1 MCQRHT
7 GGHDQRPRNLDLIA
21 RPHRIQLDIGR
32 DFLCEVIVGLGRQV
46 IRPMQEVIALADRLR
61 LLQFRHRIRR
71 DHCVMLDIDRIRQ
84 LRHTGHIGHE
94 ADRVRIGCFRRLP
107 NCRKDSVSPNLFHRV
122 AGLEKHGISIG
133 IFIFPGIAAPALEG
147 AACERRRHI
156 RNREALIV
164 FARAS
169 RAERP
174 YGDARCA
181 CVSAVVVRDRIAK
194 RKIPG
199 RNLHC
204 FD

>member
-1 MCQRHT
+1 
-7 GGHDQRPRNLDLIA
+7 
-21 RPHRIQLDIGR
+21 
-32 DFLCEVIVGLGRQV
+32 
-46 IRPMQEVIALADRLR
+46 
-61 LLQFRHRIRR
+61 
-71 DHCVMLDIDRIRQ
+71 MLDIDRIRQ

-107 NCRKDSVSPNLFHRV
+107 NCRKDSVSLNLFHFF
-122 AGLEKHGISIG
+122 AGLEERSIACQCVATLVRL
-133 IFIFPGIAAPALEG
+133 FPLIAAPALEG
-147 AACERRRHI
+147 AARKRRRHI